1 MTDAVEKTIWKYL
14 KASLIQ
20 KVIWPDSFVSNS
32 NSTFLCGDLFDSID
46 PKRSYT
52 LVNRALESNRQFESP
67 RRIRYDAVTPS
78 QGDAALR
85 MLALGCLE
93 DGAGELCV
101 RSASQDA
108 LDSIAATIVP
118 QLHSVGEL
126 LLWQKVG
133 PNGHSDP
140 GELLLG
146 TN

>member
-1 MTDAVEKTIWKYL
+1 VTASGDPVGEEKSSSLPRPCTLLAVLW
-14 KASLIQ
+14 
-20 KVIWPDSFVSNS
+20 
-32 NSTFLCGDLFDSID
+32 
-46 PKRSYT
+46 
-52 LVNRALESNRQFESP
+52 RAHRKSESP

-101 RSASQDA
+101 RSASKDA

-126 LLWQKVG
+126 LLWGGSPVTLQDFVLALHHTLERTG
-133 PNGHSDP
+133 ATARHSMLRRVRTGYDII
-140 GELLLG
+140 LVA
-146 TN
+146 